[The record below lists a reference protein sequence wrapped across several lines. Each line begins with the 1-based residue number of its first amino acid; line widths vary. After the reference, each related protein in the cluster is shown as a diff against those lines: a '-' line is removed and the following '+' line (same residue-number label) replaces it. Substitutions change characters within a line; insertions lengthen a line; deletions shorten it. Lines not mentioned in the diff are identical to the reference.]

1 MASAAAPGSDL
12 RFWHEAMGRAA
23 KRGWYIA
30 AAGRFGRRPGAF
42 GRQRGGWR
50 SPINPAVVP
59 FGSPVIYDKTSERLK
74 PELNVSMLNV
84 SVPGM

>member
-12 RFWHEAMGRAA
+12 RFWHEAIGRAA

-42 GRQRGGWR
+42 GRQRGGCR
-50 SPINPAVVP
+50 GSRITPVVAGQEKL
-59 FGSPVIYDKTSERLK
+59 FAGNIL
-74 PELNVSMLNV
+74 
-84 SVPGM
+84 